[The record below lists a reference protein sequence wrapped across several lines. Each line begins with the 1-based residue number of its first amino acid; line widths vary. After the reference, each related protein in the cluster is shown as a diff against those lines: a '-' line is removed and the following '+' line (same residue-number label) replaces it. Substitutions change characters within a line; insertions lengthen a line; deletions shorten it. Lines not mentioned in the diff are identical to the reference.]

1 MPEHACEKVP
11 CPFCD
16 LRPSIPPGEGRTAT
30 IEDLTLMGPAI
41 VHHPDGTVTEHGW
54 EWDEITFGTCD
65 WGDCDEP
72 AVGYRLDPDTQK
84 ALPVCPAHIDGDV
97 GG

>member
-30 IEDLTLMGPAI
+30 VEDLKLMGPAV

-54 EWDEITFGTCD
+54 EMMT
-65 WGDCDEP
+65 
-72 AVGYRLDPDTQK
+72 RPDDAEEGEQ
-84 ALPVCPAHIDGDV
+84 IDGPES
-97 GG
+97 